1 MTIFFKNVIILQK
14 RLNMLIKEAQVPF
27 LAKKVAIDL
36 LNSKLVTFPKTID
49 YAIKEIEEII
59 TDDVLWERE
68 IEDKAKE
75 LLAEQEEENEF
86 LFYGVDRREV
96 FKLLKKEIA
105 KEEGFNLR
113 KDERIEDLSSFLVK
127 ELWDKELIDYDV
139 RDGKIKNIIY
149 KSIMEFLNR
158 ENEAREEV
166 YKKIENYKRPL
177 IPGTEEYELVFQR
190 LYEQELRKRGLI

>member
-1 MTIFFKNVIILQK
+1 
-14 RLNMLIKEAQVPF
+14 MLIKEAQVPF